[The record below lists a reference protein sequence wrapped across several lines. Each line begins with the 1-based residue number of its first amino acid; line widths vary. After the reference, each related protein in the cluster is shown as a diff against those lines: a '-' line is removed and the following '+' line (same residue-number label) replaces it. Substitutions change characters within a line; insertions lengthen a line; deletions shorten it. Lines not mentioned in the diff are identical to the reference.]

1 MKAIDACNVRFD
13 AAKVILFVLMFA
25 LVITL
30 LSAGEPGGHLSERPH
45 PEEGHH
51 AAGHA
56 LQVEIKLFSF
66 FHMSN
71 YFISHDHLRNISQ
84 RLMLLRRTEEAAK
97 YLEAT
102 KLQTSNG
109 YSEEFTVMD
118 DLMGL
123 AIGGRIKYFLV
134 SQLIFSSVNKYF
146 SVN

>member
-1 MKAIDACNVRFD
+1 MVSPQASDIHNEFMKAIDACNVRFD

-56 LQVEIKLFSF
+56 LQVKIKTSF
-66 FHMSN
+66 FFSTFTN

-134 SQLIFSSVNKYF
+134 S
-146 SVN
+146 

>member
-1 MKAIDACNVRFD
+1 MKHF
-13 AAKVILFVLMFA
+13 
-25 LVITL
+25 
-30 LSAGEPGGHLSERPH
+30 
-45 PEEGHH
+45 
-51 AAGHA
+51 
-56 LQVEIKLFSF
+56 LFSTF
-66 FHMSN
+66 TN
-71 YFISHDHLRNISQ
+71 YFISHDHFRNISQ

-134 SQLIFSSVNKYF
+134 SQLIFSSVN
-146 SVN
+146 

>member
-1 MKAIDACNVRFD
+1 
-13 AAKVILFVLMFA
+13 
-25 LVITL
+25 
-30 LSAGEPGGHLSERPH
+30 
-45 PEEGHH
+45 
-51 AAGHA
+51 
-56 LQVEIKLFSF
+56 
-66 FHMSN
+66 
-71 YFISHDHLRNISQ
+71 
-84 RLMLLRRTEEAAK
+84 MLLRRTEEAAK

-123 AIGGRIKYFLV
+123 AIGGSIKYCLV